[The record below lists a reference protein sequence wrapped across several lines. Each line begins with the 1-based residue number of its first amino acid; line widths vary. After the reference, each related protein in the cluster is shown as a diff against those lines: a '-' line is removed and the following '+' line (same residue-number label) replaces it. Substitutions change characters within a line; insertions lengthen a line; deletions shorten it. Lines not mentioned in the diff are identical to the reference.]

1 MPSWI
6 VWISETN
13 GKNSPLLHYRL
24 PGENTTFGW
33 DGEAS
38 TIPSRSAYESAVQR
52 LFGLIA
58 DGTDTPIVV
67 ARGNPG
73 DAGDWDPYH
82 LLS

>member
-1 MPSWI
+1 MC
-6 VWISETN
+6 
-13 GKNSPLLHYRL
+13 
-24 PGENTTFGW
+24 F
-33 DGEAS
+33 A
-38 TIPSRSAYESAVQR
+38 AVQR